1 MLLHEE
7 EKRRNKQQDYMN
19 KFEVFFYAQTQQIK
33 MNLKKGR
40 AAQYSTLIEKN
51 ENRRRKEE
59 KIKM

>member
-33 MNLKKGR
+33 MNLKKR
-40 AAQYSTLIEKN
+40 
-51 ENRRRKEE
+51 
-59 KIKM
+59 